1 MKDHTKRRPA
11 RPGSGKTV
19 GVRELKTH
27 AARILREVKEARASY
42 LVTHRGRA
50 IGVIL
55 PVDSEDQS
63 SLTPLTLDAADATA
77 PWEAFVRAGRRLE
90 RRFASGRGG
99 VRLLSDMRR

>member
-1 MKDHTKRRPA
+1 MRDHINPKSRRKA
-11 RPGSGKTV
+11 TRKSV

-27 AARILREVKEARASY
+27 AARILRQVREARASY

-55 PVDSEDQS
+55 PVDGEDEAS
-63 SLTPLTLDAADATA
+63 YAPEAADAGA
-77 PWEAFVRAGRRLE
+77 AWEAFLQAGRRLE
-90 RRFASGRGG
+90 RRFTPKASG

>member
-1 MKDHTKRRPA
+1 MGDHVAGQGPRKGGRR
-11 RPGSGKTV
+11 SV

-27 AARILREVKEARASY
+27 AARILRQVREARTSY

-55 PVDSEDQS
+55 PLDSEDEAF
-63 SLTPLTLDAADATA
+63 PPAHADDATA
-77 PWEAFVRAGRRLE
+77 AWQAFLRAGHRLE
-90 RRFASGRGG
+90 RHFARGARG

>member
-1 MKDHTKRRPA
+1 MRDHTNRIVPWKAA
-11 RPGSGKTV
+11 RKSV

-27 AARILREVKEARASY
+27 AARILRQVRESRTSY

-55 PVDSEDQS
+55 PVDGEDDASQDSEAVDP
-63 SLTPLTLDAADATA
+63 TTA
-77 PWEAFVRAGRRLE
+77 WKTFLRAGRRLE
-90 RRFASGRGG
+90 RRFAPGSSG